1 MNGRAL
7 KNAYKWETS
16 RHVTILNLNK
26 EVKNLL
32 ENDTIPD

>member
-1 MNGRAL
+1 MKVRAI

-26 EVKNLL
+26 EVKNQL
-32 ENDTIPD
+32 ENDTIPA